1 MLQSCQGH
9 LLRDPMTFNEMSRGV
24 RRMSFCDG
32 IKGKSTPTIERV
44 KEHDIFAVS
53 IDVAF
58 CIDPCGDE

>member
-1 MLQSCQGH
+1 
-9 LLRDPMTFNEMSRGV
+9 
-24 RRMSFCDG
+24 MSFCDG

-58 CIDPCGDE
+58 RITHAETNIPHEMREKGDSVMLTPILWDGA